1 MNSLSRKLYLIK
13 RFGNSV
19 FTYDCASCGRPVQG
33 KCLCEKCS
41 DELVPS
47 GNYHNG
53 FASAFYY
60 KGPAREA
67 VLRYKFSA
75 DYKFCFDTLLDWLFI
90 AYEKLG
96 GKDFDAVVPVPA
108 FEAEETRLS
117 ALAEK
122 FALMAD
128 FPFCPKLLNKIRKT
142 EKQHNL
148 SASERRLNI
157 AGAFEADPSVYGKN
171 ILLVDDIFTTGSTVS
186 ECANALYDKGAA
198 KVSVITILKTTFEK
212 EE

>member
-1 MNSLSRKLYLIK
+1 MSSISKKLYLIK

-33 KCLCEKCS
+33 NCLCEKCS
-41 DELVPS
+41 NELIPS

-53 FASAFYY
+53 FACAFYY

-67 VLRYKFSA
+67 MLCYKFA
-75 DYKFCFDTLLDWLFI
+75 PDYRFCFDTLLDWLFI

-96 GKDFDAVVPVPA
+96 EKDFDAIVPVPS
-108 FEAEETRLS
+108 FETEETRLS

-122 FALMAD
+122 FALMKD
-128 FPFCPKLLNKIRKT
+128 LSFCPKLLKKTRKT

-148 SASERRLNI
+148 SASERRINI
-157 AGAFEADPSVYGKN
+157 AGAFEAEASVSGKK

-198 KVSVITILKTTFEK
+198 NVFIITILKTTFEK
-212 EE
+212 EK